1 MNSLIN
7 RCLRFC
13 IFIFALLHF
22 FTYYTDITFFF
33 HIQALSGLLVL
44 LFAGIRLNVDKF
56 KLPLFL
62 SLTGV
67 TLIIIYSESFLA
79 GLEEGLLLMG
89 NVIGLLIIVPLIGWV
104 LREEPYIEEMMSL
117 AHKMLN
123 TSRKLYFGIASF
135 TQIISYFLLFGAIPM
150 MYEFINMILK
160 HQEGEVWENFKG
172 TALLRAYAMTTVW
185 VVTIPSFTIAVET
198 LNASLW
204 ITILQGIAVSI
215 CGVFLAAVFSYFEE
229 KHYGVDLTDDI
240 TAEMSTVLNHA
251 SGKKEQIRKSLEFG
265 FLFISLFGT
274 IFLLHAFID
283 IELMMIIPMVIF
295 AWASLYFI
303 VKKKPVKM
311 VREGKTYYKEG
322 LIPQGYQ
329 FSVMLSVGIMIF
341 GLNQTGFGMTIVD
354 GMYYLQKTIPF
365 ANILL
370 LLPLIVVIMGFMGL
384 GPLTVMVLVTGILN
398 SISLPYPPELVV
410 LSVTSGSVLSIL
422 LSPLLM
428 PTIVLSGTNGLSA
441 FTNGFKFNYKYAFVM
456 YLMVQVYIQSM
467 VHL

>member
-1 MNSLIN
+1 MSSLIT
-7 RCLRFC
+7 RCLRL
-13 IFIFALLHF
+13 FILLFALLHF
-22 FTYYTDITFFF
+22 LTYFIEFSFLLQV
-33 HIQALSGLLVL
+33 QALSGLMVL
-44 LFAGIRLNVDKF
+44 LFAGFRLGLKNF

-62 SLTGV
+62 SVTGI
-67 TLIIIYSESFLA
+67 TLIIVYSDTFLT
-79 GLEEGLLLMG
+79 GFEDGLLLMR

-104 LREEPYIEEMMSL
+104 LREEPYIEEMMGL
-117 AHKMLN
+117 AHKLLN

-135 TQIISYFLLFGAIPM
+135 TQIISFFLLFGAIPM
-150 MYEFINMILK
+150 MYEFINKILK
-160 HQEGEVWENFKG
+160 NQRGEVWENFKG
-172 TALLRAYAMTTVW
+172 TALLRAYALTTVW

-204 ITILQGIAVSI
+204 ITILQGIVVSI

-229 KHYGVDLTDDI
+229 KHYSINLTEEI
-240 TAEMSTVLNHA
+240 TAEMGTVLNHA
-251 SGKKEQIRKSLEFG
+251 SGKKEQIRKTLEFG

-274 IFLLHAFID
+274 IFLLHALVN
-283 IELMMIIPMVIF
+283 IELMMIIPVVIF
-295 AWASLYFI
+295 VWACLYYI
-303 VKKKPVKM
+303 IKRKPGNFL
-311 VREGKTYYKEG
+311 REGKTYYMDG
-322 LIPQGYQ
+322 LVPQGYQ

-341 GLNQTGFGMTIVD
+341 GLNQTGFGTAIVD
-354 GMYYLQKTIPF
+354 GMYYLQETIPF

-398 SISLPYPPELVV
+398 SISLPYSPELVV

-441 FTNGFKFNYKYAFVM
+441 FTNGLKFNYKYAIMM
-456 YLMVQVYIQSM
+456 YAMVQVYVQLMI
-467 VHL
+467 HL